1 MADDWDVIDFDLTP
15 ETPEQRAAAEARAK
29 AAGDKVVGDIGKKP
43 DWCTDAEWEDLRLA
57 EARRKARDK
66 QGKSKQD
73 AGGANTGVTLND
85 FFAYMPGH
93 VYLFAP
99 TGQMWPAISVNCR
112 VPPIRDGV
120 DEEGKP
126 KFIAASTWLDRN
138 RPVEQM
144 TWAPGAPQ
152 PIVGRLITGGGWIER
167 QGVAVF
173 NLYRGPTIELGDPDQ
188 AGPWLD
194 HVRLVYPNDADHIV
208 KFLAQRVQKPEIKVN
223 HALVLAGEQ
232 GVGKD
237 SLLEP
242 VKRAVGPWNFSEV
255 SPQQLLGRFNGFLK
269 CVILRVS
276 EARDLGDVNRYSFY
290 EHLKSIIAAPPDV
303 LRIDEK
309 NIHEYAIPNLCAA
322 VITTNHLTDGI
333 FLPAGDRRHYVAWTA
348 LKKEDFEPDYW
359 AKLWSWYDRGGDRHV
374 AAYLAT
380 LDLSNFDPKAPPPK
394 TAAFWDIVNASRTS
408 EDAELADVIDEL
420 AAGRKDAAG
429 NPIPPIAFTLAN
441 VLAKATAMAPLD
453 KDGNPTR
460 DSFAAWL
467 ADRKNRRQTPHRFEQ
482 CSYSP
487 VRNEAATD
495 GLWKIEGK
503 RQVIYALADR
513 SPKDRL
519 VAAKMVV
526 ELGGETVLDLAVG
539 Q

>member
-1 MADDWDVIDFDLTP
+1 MSQ
-15 ETPEQRAAAEARAK
+15 TPEQRAAAEARAK
-29 AAGDKVVGDIGKKP
+29 EAGDKVVGDAERPG
-43 DWCTDAEWEDLRLA
+43 WCTDDAEWEDLKLA

-66 QGKSKQD
+66 QGESKQD

-255 SPQQLLGRFNGFLK
+255 SPLQLLGRFNGFLK

-290 EHLKSIIAAPPDV
+290 EHLKSIIAAPPDG

-309 NIHEYAIPNLCAA
+309 NIHEYAIPNLCG
-322 VITTNHLTDGI
+322 VIITTNHLTDGI

-394 TAAFWDIVNASRTS
+394 TAAFSGVRSKSMTS
-408 EDAELADVIDEL
+408 QSSA
-420 AAGRKDAAG
+420 
-429 NPIPPIAFTLAN
+429 
-441 VLAKATAMAPLD
+441 
-453 KDGNPTR
+453 
-460 DSFAAWL
+460 
-467 ADRKNRRQTPHRFEQ
+467 
-482 CSYSP
+482 
-487 VRNEAATD
+487 
-495 GLWKIEGK
+495 
-503 RQVIYALADR
+503 
-513 SPKDRL
+513 
-519 VAAKMVV
+519 MVV
-526 ELGGETVLDLAVG
+526 LRLGEHPQVMARAG
-539 Q
+539 